1 MYQPHPGT
9 AQLPEPQRPP
19 APAPVRTA
27 VKVMYAGAAANLIY
41 ALVFNATL
49 DSTEFAPGRAVPGR
63 VNQVQH
69 HVLVPAALIQGVIG
83 AGLWIFIAL
92 ACRRGQTWARITGT
106 VLFGLAT
113 LDVLG
118 NLTAPQAALAK
129 VFGVVVWL
137 LGLAAVVLLWRGPSS
152 TFFHGRQ
159 S

>member
-1 MYQPHPGT
+1 
-9 AQLPEPQRPP
+9 
-19 APAPVRTA
+19 
-27 VKVMYAGAAANLIY
+27 MYAGAAANLSY
-41 ALVFNATL
+41 ALVFIATL
-49 DSTEFAPGRAVPGR
+49 NSRKLALFGAAPGRVSA
-63 VNQVQH
+63 VQH

-92 ACRRGQTWARITGT
+92 ACRRGRNWARITGT

-118 NLTAPQAALAK
+118 NLTAPQAAVAK

-152 TFFHGRQ
+152 AFFHGRQ

>member
-9 AQLPEPQRPP
+9 VQMPEPQRPP
-19 APAPVRTA
+19 APAPVRNA
-27 VKVMYAGAAANLIY
+27 VRVMYAGAAASLSY
-41 ALVFNATL
+41 ALVFIATL
-49 DSTEFAPGRAVPGR
+49 NSTDFALQRAIPGR
-63 VNQVQH
+63 VNDAQH
-69 HVLVPAALIQGVIG
+69 FVLVPAALIEGVIG
-83 AGLWIFIAL
+83 ACLWIFIAL
-92 ACRRGQTWARITGT
+92 ACRRRRNWARITGT
-106 VLFGLAT
+106 VFFGLAT

-152 TFFHGRQ
+152 AFFHGRQ